1 MSYLGKI
8 WPDLRVAGVIES
20 TTGETLNNTQGHC
33 RLCIALFVRGLF
45 FRLNISPKCSY
56 SFLGISI
63 FFNEKEQ

>member
-45 FRLNISPKCSY
+45 FPFKYFSEMFI
-56 SFLGISI
+56 
-63 FFNEKEQ
+63 